1 MRDTITTLVA
11 PAARKGGTTNA
22 PLGEVRLARGLD
34 VPSSG
39 VCLVRGLDAPSGKF
53 RLARGLNTPSGGVRL
68 ARGLNPPRERSAS
81 LEGSTPPSAR
91 TASLEVTCTHAIHAP
106 APVYGHLMLGRR
118 GTRATTLTRLG
129 IASRRCF
136 TNSLGEAILATM

>member
-1 MRDTITTLVA
+1 MFPRAESASFEASTLPQA
-11 PAARKGGTTNA
+11 
-22 PLGEVRLARGLD
+22 
-34 VPSSG
+34 SSAS
-39 VCLVRGLDAPSGKF
+39 LEAL
-53 RLARGLNTPSGGVRL
+53 TPPRAGSASLEGST
-68 ARGLNPPRERSAS
+68 PPRERSAS